1 MEFLESEKIKLK
13 SFKRKHKNRRKTI
26 KRQLLSKIIIYSIFF
41 IIIFTLLMLIIS
53 FIWQNKKQ
61 IINENIEKQNNTI
74 MEKVYLEIKGNITHK
89 IEKDLDEEY
98 KDMQEYIYM
107 VTNGTLYKPNEIY
120 YKSENPKIS
129 IVITVYNGEGF
140 LETTLLSIQNQDFKD
155 IEIIMIDDGSR
166 DNNVNLIKKLMIKD
180 PRIKLLQNEENR
192 GMLYTKTKGVLNSKG
207 KYVMLLDED
216 DIYVQKDAF
225 LTLYL
230 EAEENNLDIIGFAQ
244 TWSNIHLKKNKNKLG
259 EYIETPIII
268 QPNVKKRMYD
278 YGPNGE
284 VKQTGGFIRNY
295 FLKLRFLLK
304 VLNKLMIIF

>member
-1 MEFLESEKIKLK
+1 
-13 SFKRKHKNRRKTI
+13 
-26 KRQLLSKIIIYSIFF
+26 
-41 IIIFTLLMLIIS
+41 
-53 FIWQNKKQ
+53 
-61 IINENIEKQNNTI
+61 
-74 MEKVYLEIKGNITHK
+74 
-89 IEKDLDEEY
+89 
-98 KDMQEYIYM
+98 
-107 VTNGTLYKPNEIY
+107 
-120 YKSENPKIS
+120 
-129 IVITVYNGEGF
+129 
-140 LETTLLSIQNQDFKD
+140 
-155 IEIIMIDDGSR
+155 MIDDCSK
-166 DNNVNLIKKLMIKD
+166 DNSVNLIKKLMIKD

-230 EAEENNLDIIGFAQ
+230 EAEENNLDIIGYAQ
-244 TWSNIHLKKNKNKLG
+244 TWSNIHLEKNKNKLG

-295 FLKLRFLLK
+295 FFKTEIFIKSIKQINDNFLNIKMNYHDDFLLFFLISRNAYSYK
-304 VLNKLMIIF
+304 HIKRIFYVVFDWTSKYNAQIKFRSNEKEKNKDNLSCFAYLSYIEFILIKTDNTVIDKKIASFELEKWFLNHGCRKNKFIRNQGINLCKLFLENEYIENSIKNKITTFLKEINST